1 MNIRPKS
8 LALVIVARVL
18 TMTLAMALLQ
28 GCTAGAPQ
36 YAAPAHTP
44 PAATTTA
51 QGDAALDAQRPA
63 AALEKGRIEVTGVW
77 RGESSA
83 ECGMLLPDD
92 TRCGAVNDITLT
104 LLQQGAKVSGFY
116 KCSYGNMDC
125 RNGNDTGKVALGTMG
140 TNLLQMRVMMPDG
153 SDCIFN
159 GRPTGNAIEGSYLCL
174 QGGGLIERG
183 IWRAGRNY

>member
-1 MNIRPKS
+1 M
-8 LALVIVARVL
+8 
-18 TMTLAMALLQ
+18 
-28 GCTAGAPQ
+28 
-36 YAAPAHTP
+36 
-44 PAATTTA
+44 
-51 QGDAALDAQRPA
+51 
-63 AALEKGRIEVTGVW
+63 EKRQVDVTGVW
-77 RGESSA
+77 RGKSWA
-83 ECGMLLPDD
+83 ECGMLLPDE

-116 KCSYGNMDC
+116 KCGYGNMDC

-159 GRPTGNAIEGSYLCL
+159 GRPMGNAIDGSYLCL

>member
-8 LALVIVARVL
+8 LALVIAARVL
-18 TMTLAMALLQ
+18 TMTLAMASLQ

-36 YAAPAHTP
+36 YATPAYTP

-51 QGDAALDAQRPA
+51 QGDAALDTQRPA

-125 RNGNDTGKVALGTMG
+125 RNDNETGKVALGTMG
-140 TNLLQMRVMMPDG
+140 TDLLQMRVMMPDG

-159 GRPTGNAIEGSYLCL
+159 GRPRSDAIEGSYLCL
-174 QGGGLIERG
+174 QGGGLVERG
-183 IWRAGRNY
+183 IWRARRSY

>member
-1 MNIRPKS
+1 
-8 LALVIVARVL
+8 
-18 TMTLAMALLQ
+18 MALLQ
-28 GCTAGAPQ
+28 GCTAAAPQ
-36 YAAPAHTP
+36 YAESTYTP
-44 PAATTTA
+44 PVATAPA
-51 QGDAALDAQRPA
+51 QGDAVKDAQRPA
-63 AALEKGRIEVTGVW
+63 AAPEKGQTDVTGVW
-77 RGESSA
+77 RGKSSA
-83 ECGMLLPDD
+83 ECGMLIPDE

-116 KCSYGNMDC
+116 KCGYGNMDC

>member
-1 MNIRPKS
+1 LNIRPKS
-8 LALVIVARVL
+8 LALVIAARVL

-44 PAATTTA
+44 PAATTA
-51 QGDAALDAQRPA
+51 AEGDAALGAQRPA

-125 RNGNDTGKVALGTMG
+125 RNDNETGKVALGTMG
-140 TNLLQMRVMMPDG
+140 TDLLQMRVMMPDG

-159 GRPTGNAIEGSYLCL
+159 GRPRSDAIEGSYLCL
-174 QGGGLIERG
+174 QGGGLVERG
-183 IWRAGRNY
+183 IWRARRSY